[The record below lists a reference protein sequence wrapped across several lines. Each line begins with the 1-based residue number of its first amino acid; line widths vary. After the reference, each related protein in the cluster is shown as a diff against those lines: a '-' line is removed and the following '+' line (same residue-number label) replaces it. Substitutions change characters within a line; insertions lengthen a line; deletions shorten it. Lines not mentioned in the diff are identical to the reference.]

1 MTTEMD
7 RRTLPGLAAGMS
19 GFAFGVAGAALQS
32 PSLAVISGSL
42 ALMAGANG
50 IALVRNLQQTER
62 RAQALEAAHSRHEE
76 AGTGRGR
83 SLLDRETGVPDGR
96 FFELTLETRIAAA
109 RRHLWPITMV
119 LVEARPPFGAPD
131 ASPSEWMMFTSLLQQ
146 TLREADVI
154 CRLTPTTFALL
165 LEDTS
170 EAGGVWAAERVQ
182 SSLAQASSLPAWR
195 LTAGVASYPTHGLT
209 APEVCDQARAA
220 LARACSVE
228 AAHGLGQVEVAR
240 SEIS

>member
-1 MTTEMD
+1 MD
-7 RRTLPGLAAGMS
+7 RRTLPGLAAGLL
-19 GFAFGVAGAALQS
+19 GFAFGVAGAALES
-32 PSLAVISGSL
+32 PSLSVISGAL
-42 ALMAGANG
+42 ALLAGAHG
-50 IALVRNLQQTER
+50 IALIRPLRIAEHRAETLQT
-62 RAQALEAAHSRHEE
+62 AAARHDD
-76 AGTGRGR
+76 AGTSRAR
-83 SLLDRETGVPDGR
+83 SLLDRETHIPDGR

-119 LVEARPPFGAPD
+119 LVEGRPPFGAPD
-131 ASPSEWMMFTSLLQQ
+131 AASSEWLTFTSLLQQ

-154 CRLTPTTFALL
+154 CRLTSTTFALL

-182 SSLAQASSLPAWR
+182 NALAQAVSLPGWR

-209 APEVCDQARAA
+209 AGEVCDQARAA
-220 LARACSVE
+220 LTRACAVE

>member
-1 MTTEMD
+1 MD
-7 RRTLPGLAAGMS
+7 RRTLPGLVAGLS

-32 PSLAVISGSL
+32 LSLAVIAGSF
-42 ALMAGANG
+42 ALLAGAYA
-50 IALVRNLQQTER
+50 IALIRGLVAAEL
-62 RAQALEAAHSRHEE
+62 RADTVQAAHSRLDDF
-76 AGTGRGR
+76 GNSRGR
-83 SLLDRETGVPDGR
+83 SLIDRETNIPDGR
-96 FFELTLETRIAAA
+96 FFDLTIETRIAAA

-119 LVEARPPFGAPD
+119 LVEARPPYG
-131 ASPSEWMMFTSLLQQ
+131 SPAATASEWLTFTALLQQ

-154 CRLTPTTFALL
+154 CRLTSTTFGLL

-182 SSLAQASSLPAWR
+182 AALAQAAALPGWR

-209 APEVCDQARAA
+209 SSDVCDQARAA
-220 LARACSVE
+220 LARACAVE

-240 SEIS
+240 SEMA

>member
-1 MTTEMD
+1 MD
-7 RRTLPGLAAGMS
+7 RRTLPGLVAGLS

-32 PSLAVISGSL
+32 LSLAVIAGSF
-42 ALMAGANG
+42 ALLAGAYG
-50 IALVRNLQQTER
+50 IALIRTVRMAEQRAETLQASHTRLDEV
-62 RAQALEAAHSRHEE
+62 
-76 AGTGRGR
+76 GTGRGR
-83 SLLDRETGVPDGR
+83 SLLDRETNIPDGR
-96 FFELTLETRIAAA
+96 FFDLTLETRIAAA

-119 LVEARPPFGAPD
+119 LVEARPAYGAPEATGTD
-131 ASPSEWMMFTSLLQQ
+131 WLLFTSLLEQ

-154 CRLTPTTFALL
+154 CRLNSTTFGLL

-182 SSLAQASSLPAWR
+182 TSLAQTPSLPGWR

-209 APEVCDQARAA
+209 AAEVCEQARTA
-220 LARACSVE
+220 LTRACAVE

-240 SEIS
+240 SESS

>member
-1 MTTEMD
+1 MD
-7 RRTLPGLAAGMS
+7 RRTLPGLVAGLS

-32 PSLAVISGSL
+32 LALAVV
-42 ALMAGANG
+42 AGAFALLTG
-50 IALVRNLQQTER
+50 AYSIALIRTVRMAEQRAEALQ
-62 RAQALEAAHSRHEE
+62 AAHVRIDEL
-76 AGTGRGR
+76 GGGRGR
-83 SLLDRETGVPDGR
+83 SLLDRETNIPDGR
-96 FFELTLETRIAAA
+96 FFDLTLETRIAAA

-131 ASPSEWMMFTSLLQQ
+131 ASPSEWLTFTSLLQQ
-146 TLREADVI
+146 TLREADVV
-154 CRLTPTTFALL
+154 CRLTSTTFALL

-182 SSLAQASSLPAWR
+182 SAMAEAASLPGWR
-195 LTAGVASYPTHGLT
+195 LTAGVASYPTHGLN
-209 APEVCDQARAA
+209 AGDVCDQARAA

-240 SEIS
+240 SERS

>member
-1 MTTEMD
+1 MD
-7 RRTLPGLAAGMS
+7 RRTLPGLVSGLS

-32 PSLAVISGSL
+32 LALAVVAGSF
-42 ALMAGANG
+42 ALLAGAYA
-50 IALVRNLQQTER
+50 IALIRGLRAAEQRADTLQ
-62 RAQALEAAHSRHEE
+62 AAHSRLDDV
-76 AGTGRGR
+76 GTGRGR
-83 SLLDRETGVPDGR
+83 TLLDRETDLPDGR
-96 FFELTLETRIAAA
+96 FFDLTLETRIAAA

-119 LVEARPPFGAPD
+119 ILEARPPFGAPA
-131 ASPSEWMMFTSLLQQ
+131 ASSSDWLGFTTLLQQ

-154 CRLTPTTFALL
+154 CRLTSTSFGLL

-182 SSLAQASSLPAWR
+182 TALAQAPTLPGWR

-209 APEVCDQARAA
+209 ASDVCDQARAA
-220 LARACSVE
+220 LARACAVE

-240 SEIS
+240 SEMA